1 LVVSSSLLG
10 QTTGSIAG
18 RVRDGEDRLLPAVRV
33 TARSANLQG
42 ERSTSTGADGRF
54 RMPGLPPGDYEVWAT
69 LEGFKTVGQSGVV
82 VPIGREITLEFRLL
96 PSFSEE
102 VTVAGSPPLIDVT
115 SAVTGTIVE
124 RETFEKLPIARTYL
138 DLAFLAPGVIVGA
151 SARTRPSIAG
161 ASGAENRFIVDGLDT
176 TDPGFG
182 TLESTL
188 PPEFLDIVEIKTGGL
203 GPEYGGA
210 LGGIINT
217 LTRSGSNQL
226 HADLFG
232 YYKNSGFSSDT
243 PKSVQNS
250 QFLGS
255 RTYDY
260 GTTLGGRIIRDR
272 LWYFLGVNPRSDNRD
287 WITSQALRVTDPSEG
302 VSYVGKLSWQLH
314 ASHRIVVSAF
324 GDPGESTF
332 TTLFAAGLLRD
343 TNKTTSRHLVLSY
356 DAIPERDLT
365 LELSAGRYEQNTK
378 RSPAADRP
386 WYTDFTGGQF
396 ARKQN
401 CGDPDL
407 VTNGMNFAPGCLGGT
422 FVYDPLDSL
431 RDELRV
437 SATWHG
443 RTGWL
448 SHEVK
453 AGATFRHVEFE
464 FNVHHPAPA
473 PGPFYDSAGT
483 LVAAGGLAGQQWN
496 LRPTFARLDEF
507 AQGGPG
513 KNEELAFFIQDEI
526 QIGDRWT
533 LLAGLRAD
541 SFDSTGTKT
550 EEDRNARLKFG
561 LKDMIGPRVG
571 LVWNPVGKGQSKL
584 FAHFARSYESVP
596 LYLNTFALGGVG
608 DNYYFFR
615 YPENGELPSAQN
627 PGVLFSSFSTRA
639 VFAVASNLKAQHNDE
654 YLLGAEYQFGQDLS
668 LGLTG
673 VYREVGDVLEDFSI
687 DDGQTFILGNPGGTI
702 TRNPV
707 TGVPLD
713 QAVVFGRPVRKYRA
727 LQLSFQRR
735 LRESWQLAGSYVY
748 SRNEGNY
755 VGLISG
761 GLTPHITPDFDLPEL
776 GQNAS
781 GLLPT
786 DRTHQVKLYGS
797 YRWSFGLTTGF
808 FTQYLS
814 GTPISKVGY
823 HEFYGPFRFITPRG
837 SAGRTPAVFTVDL
850 HTEYPIRFA
859 KGHLTVALFADLFNL
874 TNSQKPIAVDQV
886 WTFAAARGTE
896 DPNECGGPGTGPGTS
911 CPDGNPN
918 WDQPLVFQDPRTV
931 RLGARLS
938 W

>member
-1 LVVSSSLLG
+1 
-10 QTTGSIAG
+10 
-18 RVRDGEDRLLPAVRV
+18 
-33 TARSANLQG
+33 
-42 ERSTSTGADGRF
+42 
-54 RMPGLPPGDYEVWAT
+54 M
-69 LEGFKTVGQSGVV
+69 
-82 VPIGREITLEFRLL
+82 
-96 PSFSEE
+96 
-102 VTVAGSPPLIDVT
+102 
-115 SAVTGTIVE
+115 
-124 RETFEKLPIARTYL
+124 
-138 DLAFLAPGVIVGA
+138 
-151 SARTRPSIAG
+151 
-161 ASGAENRFIVDGLDT
+161 
-176 TDPGFG
+176 
-182 TLESTL
+182 
-188 PPEFLDIVEIKTGGL
+188 
-203 GPEYGGA
+203 
-210 LGGIINT
+210 
-217 LTRSGSNQL
+217 
-226 HADLFG
+226 
-232 YYKNSGFSSDT
+232 
-243 PKSVQNS
+243 
-250 QFLGS
+250 
-255 RTYDY
+255 
-260 GTTLGGRIIRDR
+260 
-272 LWYFLGVNPRSDNRD
+272 
-287 WITSQALRVTDPSEG
+287 
-302 VSYVGKLSWQLH
+302 
-314 ASHRIVVSAF
+314 
-324 GDPGESTF
+324 
-332 TTLFAAGLLRD
+332 
-343 TNKTTSRHLVLSY
+343 LSY